1 MPVCRLPSGPKGQD
15 SEFGER
21 RRGGGG
27 GEERRG
33 HKRPRSQLSGG
44 PGGGGGGWSPPGGAH
59 GGAQAWAPGLYST
72 GGPPSINIPS
82 SGAAYGYSSPR
93 PNPRY
98 TQVRM
103 RNYSQSWIWKSPSKC
118 TSPPVALSEN
128 MWGPLGWSHR
138 PQAAQISAVLHLCWI
153 ALL

>member
-15 SEFGER
+15 SEYSER

-44 PGGGGGGWSPPGGAH
+44 PGGGGGGGWSPPGGAH
-59 GGAQAWAPGLYST
+59 GGAQPWAPGLYS

-93 PNPRY
+93 TNPRY
-98 TQVRM
+98 TQV
-103 RNYSQSWIWKSPSKC
+103 
-118 TSPPVALSEN
+118 
-128 MWGPLGWSHR
+128 
-138 PQAAQISAVLHLCWI
+138 
-153 ALL
+153 